1 MLLTIDAGNTRTK
14 WAIFNEL
21 GEITQHDV
29 CLNSGINSADLS
41 PALFGYDHIA
51 ISNVAGEQHATH
63 LADKLSPY
71 HLPIHWA
78 KAVPQACHV
87 INRYS
92 KPETLGSD
100 RWAAL
105 IAAWNIKHAPCI
117 VVNAGTAVTIDAL
130 NSCKIN
136 HKQYGEFMGGLILP
150 GLTLMQQSLGLA
162 TAQLPKIAAS
172 QTQALATT
180 AQKLEDIFAK
190 NTADAIYNG
199 ALHAIVGAIR
209 QMVDA
214 LTQHSQQVPCIIISG
229 GNAMVINEMLT
240 RHVTNQTIIVDNLV
254 CQGLYLLATSTL
266 NENSMKSDA
275 Q

>member
-14 WAIFNEL
+14 WAIFNAL

-29 CLNSGINSADLS
+29 CLNSGIDSADLS

-63 LADKLSPY
+63 LAEKLSPY
-71 HLPIHWA
+71 HLPIHWV

-87 INRYS
+87 INLYI
-92 KPETLGSD
+92 KPETLGAD

-105 IAAWNIKHAPCI
+105 VAAWNIKHATCI

-130 NSCKIN
+130 NSCEIN
-136 HKQYGEFMGGLILP
+136 NEQYGEFIGGLILP

-162 TAQLPKIAAS
+162 TAQLPKIDAS
-172 QTQALATT
+172 QSPATP
-180 AQKLEDIFAK
+180 KLEDIFAK
-190 NTADAIYNG
+190 NTADVIYNG

-209 QMVDA
+209 QMLDA
-214 LTQHSQQVPCIIISG
+214 LTQHSQQAPCIIISG
-229 GNAMVINEMLT
+229 GNAMVINEMLI
-240 RHVTNQTIIVDNLV
+240 RQVTNQTIIVDNLV

>member
-51 ISNVAGEQHATH
+51 ISNVAGEQHAMH
-63 LADKLSPY
+63 LVGKLSPY
-71 HLPIHWA
+71 HLPVHWV
-78 KAVPQACHV
+78 KATPQACHV
-87 INRYS
+87 INRYT

-105 IAAWNIKHAPCI
+105 IATWNIKHAPCV

-130 NSCKIN
+130 NSCEIN
-136 HKQYGEFMGGLILP
+136 HEQYGEFIGGLILP
-150 GLTLMQQSLGLA
+150 GLDLMQQSLGLA
-162 TAQLPKIAAS
+162 TAQLPKADAV
-172 QTQALATT
+172 QVPVAPT
-180 AQKLEDIFAK
+180 LEDIFAK
-190 NTADAIYNG
+190 ITTGAIYNG
-199 ALHAIVGAIR
+199 AVHAIVGAIR

-214 LTQHSQQVPCIIISG
+214 LTQRSLQAPNIIISG
-229 GNAMVINEMLT
+229 GNALIINEMLT

>member
-29 CLNSGINSADLS
+29 CLNSGIDSADLS
-41 PALFGYDHIA
+41 PALFDYDHIA
-51 ISNVAGEQHATH
+51 ISNVAGEQYATH
-63 LADKLSPY
+63 LTEKLSPY
-71 HLPIHWA
+71 HLPIHWV

-105 IAAWNIKHAPCI
+105 VAAWNINHAPCV

-130 NSCKIN
+130 NSGKIN
-136 HKQYGEFMGGLILP
+136 HEQYGEFIGGLILP
-150 GLTLMQQSLGLA
+150 GLTLMQQSLGIA
-162 TAQLPKIAAS
+162 TAQLPKTDAEKS
-172 QTQALATT
+172 STT
-180 AQKLEDIFAK
+180 PRLEGIFAK
-190 NTADAIYNG
+190 NTVDVIYNG

-209 QMVDA
+209 QMIDA
-214 LTQHSQQVPCIIISG
+214 LTQRSLQAPSIIISG
-229 GNAMVINEMLT
+229 GNALIINEMLT

-254 CQGLYLLATSTL
+254 CQGLYLLATSIL

>member
-14 WAIFNEL
+14 WAIFNAL

-29 CLNSGINSADLS
+29 CLNSGIDSADLS

-51 ISNVAGEQHATH
+51 ISNVAGEQHATN
-63 LADKLSPY
+63 LAEKLSPY
-71 HLPIHWA
+71 HLPIHWV

-87 INRYS
+87 INLYI
-92 KPETLGSD
+92 KPETLGAD

-105 IAAWNIKHAPCI
+105 VAAWNIKHATCI

-130 NSCKIN
+130 NSCEIN
-136 HKQYGEFMGGLILP
+136 NEQYGEFIGGLILP

-162 TAQLPKIAAS
+162 TAQLPKIDAS
-172 QTQALATT
+172 QSPATP
-180 AQKLEDIFAK
+180 KLEDIFAK
-190 NTADAIYNG
+190 NTADVIYNG

-209 QMVDA
+209 QMLDA
-214 LTQHSQQVPCIIISG
+214 LTQHSQQAPCIIISG
-229 GNAMVINEMLT
+229 GNAMVINEMLI
-240 RHVTNQTIIVDNLV
+240 RQVTNQTIIVDNLV

>member
-29 CLNSGINSADLS
+29 CLNSGINSTDLL

-63 LADKLSPY
+63 LADKFSPY
-71 HLPIHWA
+71 HLPIHWV

-105 IAAWNIKHAPCI
+105 VAAWNIKHAPCI

-130 NSCKIN
+130 NSYEN
-136 HKQYGEFMGGLILP
+136 DHEQYGEFIGGLILP

-162 TAQLPKIAAS
+162 TAQLPKIDAS
-172 QTQALATT
+172 QTQVLAM
-180 AQKLEDIFAK
+180 AASKLEAIFAK

-199 ALHAIVGAIR
+199 ALHAIVCTIR
-209 QMVDA
+209 QMIDA
-214 LTQHSQQVPCIIISG
+214 LTQHSLQAPSIIISG
-229 GNAMVINEMLT
+229 GNALIINEMLT

>member
-29 CLNSGINSADLS
+29 CLNSGIDSADLS

-71 HLPIHWA
+71 HLPIHWV

-100 RWAAL
+100 RWATL
-105 IAAWNIKHAPCI
+105 VAAWNIKHAPCI
-117 VVNAGTAVTIDAL
+117 VVNAGTAVTIDSL

-172 QTQALATT
+172 QTQALATA

-214 LTQHSQQVPCIIISG
+214 LTQHNQQAPCIIISG

>member
-41 PALFGYDHIA
+41 PVLFGYDHIA

-71 HLPIHWA
+71 HLPIHWV
-78 KAVPQACHV
+78 KAVPQAGHV

-100 RWAAL
+100 RWATL
-105 IAAWNIKHAPCI
+105 VAAWNIKHASCI

-130 NSCKIN
+130 NSCEN
-136 HKQYGEFMGGLILP
+136 DHEQYGEFIGGLILP

-162 TAQLPKIAAS
+162 TAQLPKIDAS
-172 QTQALATT
+172 QTQVLAT
-180 AQKLEDIFAK
+180 AASKPEDIFAK

-199 ALHAIVGAIR
+199 ALHAIVGTIR
-209 QMVDA
+209 QMIDA
-214 LTQHSQQVPCIIISG
+214 LTQLSLQAPSIIISG
-229 GNAMVINEMLT
+229 GNALIINEMLT